1 MKKMILLSLITT
13 TIIGM
18 DNPQMPPSVITTL
31 PSQVG
36 PVQQVKFTPDGTR
49 LVTMGPLPKVQIWN
63 TSDYGAQP
71 SEIATKI
78 VYQSSFGMSSDGT
91 QIAQGYCLGKKAK
104 ALIHLID
111 LVAGKVTKDLSV
123 KHSQGTNSLEYLID
137 DKSLLS
143 AHGNGLCKLWDLA
156 TDEVSKTFKLQD
168 SHDANDVQ
176 INPLKPEEFV
186 TVYGDT
192 NIVAIWDV
200 RKEKEPVITV
210 TEQVPC
216 STLAYNAQG
225 LLAVGGEYNM
235 YIHDQKM
242 ELLALYDLQ
251 GNKMAPGQYPLAQVT
266 DNYAP
271 WQPNS
276 ITFMPTN
283 YNVLVAAMDTNNI
296 VVYNL
301 EDQSQTQMFTTPDTV
316 APQSVDVHPSGLTM
330 AVGGWLPSQTYIYDS
345 SALNGLKAHVKKVEL
360 TGKAVLLNNMKAA
373 CADSPKKTAG
383 SSCKIS

>member
-1 MKKMILLSLITT
+1 MKKLLLLNLISA
-13 TIIGM
+13 TIMCM
-18 DNPQMPPSVITTL
+18 DNPQTPPPIITTL

-49 LVTMGPLPKVQIWN
+49 LVTMGPLPTIQIWN
-63 TSDYGAQP
+63 TSDYSAQP

-78 VYQSSFGMSSDGT
+78 AYQSSFGMSSDGT
-91 QIAQGYCLGKKAK
+91 QIAQGYCLGRRAK

-123 KHSQGTNSLEYLID
+123 KRLQGTNSEGYTID
-137 DKSLLS
+137 DKGLLT

-156 TDEVSKTFKLQD
+156 TDEVSKTFKLKG
-168 SHDANDVQ
+168 SHEAYDVQ
-176 INPLKPEEFV
+176 INPLKPEEFA

-216 STLAYNAQG
+216 TTLAYNAQG

-251 GNKMAPGQYPLAQVT
+251 GNKMATGQYPQAQVIS
-266 DNYAP
+266 NYAP
-271 WQPNS
+271 WMPNS

-283 YNVLVAAMDTNNI
+283 YNVLLAAIDTNNI
-296 VVYNL
+296 IAYNL
-301 EDQSQTQMFTTPDTV
+301 ADQSQTQMFTTPDTV

-330 AVGGWLPSQTYIYDS
+330 AVGGWTPMQTYIYNCS
-345 SALNGLKAHVKKVEL
+345 TLNGLKAQVKKEL
-360 TGKAVLLNNMKAA
+360 TGKEVLLSNMKAA
-373 CADSPKKTAG
+373 GTSGPKKG
-383 SSCKIS
+383 GWSCSVS

>member
-1 MKKMILLSLITT
+1 MKRVLFLNLISA
-13 TIIGM
+13 TIMSM
-18 DNPQMPPSVITTL
+18 DNPQTPPPVITTL

-49 LVTMGPLPKVQIWN
+49 LVTMSTQLQVWN
-63 TSDYGAQP
+63 TSDYSEQP
-71 SEIATKI
+71 VTIDPK
-78 VYQSSFGMSSDGT
+78 VLYQSSFGMSTDGT

-104 ALIHLID
+104 KLLEIID
-111 LVAGKVTKDLSV
+111 LVAGKVIKRVSVDKDL
-123 KHSQGTNSLEYLID
+123 QGTDGLAYAID

-143 AHGNGLCKLWDLA
+143 AHGNGDCKMWDLA
-156 TDEVSKTFKLQD
+156 TDKMSKTFKLEG
-168 SHDANDVQ
+168 SNTAYDVQ
-176 INPLKPEEFV
+176 INPTKPHEFA
-186 TVYGDT
+186 TVYGNT

-200 RKEKEPVITV
+200 RNEKKPVNTV

-216 STLAYNAQG
+216 MQLAYNNQG
-225 LLAVGGEYNM
+225 ILAVGGEYNM
-235 YIHDQKM
+235 YIHDKKM
-242 ELLALYDLQ
+242 ELRALYDLQ
-251 GNKMAPGQYPLAQVT
+251 GNKMAPGQYPQAIIT

-345 SALNGLKAHVKKVEL
+345 SALNDLKAQVKNEEL
-360 TGKAVLLNNMKAA
+360 TGKAVILNNMKAA